1 MANFP
6 AIYKEFSSRK
16 VFTLEEVKAAFPNIK
31 FASLYHQISHL
42 IKRGYIG
49 KVKRGLYYIIPP
61 EAEPETFSSDALLV
75 ASKLTENSK
84 LIYSGAVLAR
94 GLYHNFI
101 HIIRITGSRRV
112 PALTWGEFD
121 IKFHQ
126 VPADH
131 IGFEEMNILNV
142 SVTVASEFRII
153 VDGLFRPKFVGG
165 FEEYLRIIDKIE
177 QIEPGEVIV
186 CASAFKRQG
195 LMQKVGLILELN
207 QERWN
212 VGSELLKILEKNKTS
227 FPIPLDPSSTAR
239 RLIPRWN
246 LWVNGW
252 FLERI
257 KK

>member
-1 MANFP
+1 MASFP
-6 AIYKEFSSRK
+6 AIYKEFSFRK
-16 VFTLEEVKAAFPNIK
+16 VFSLEEVKSAFPNIK
-31 FASLYHQISHL
+31 LPALYQQITYL

-61 EAEPETFSSDALLV
+61 EAEPETFSPEALLV

-84 LIYSGAVLAR
+84 LIYSGAILAR
-94 GLYHNFI
+94 GLYHNFP
-101 HIIRITGSRRV
+101 HVIRITGSRRV
-112 PALTWGEFD
+112 PALTWGEFN

-131 IGFEEMNILNV
+131 IGFEEMDILNV
-142 SVTVASEFRII
+142 PVTVASEFRII

-165 FEEYLRIIDKIE
+165 LEEYLRVIEKID

-186 CASAFKRQG
+186 CASAYKRQG

-212 VGSELLKILEKNKTS
+212 VGSELLKLLEKNKTS
-227 FPIPLDPSSTAR
+227 FPIPLDPSSNAR

-246 LWVNGW
+246 LWVSGR
-252 FLERI
+252 FLERF
-257 KK
+257 KS